1 MDSLHTSNL
10 YSLPRQSSILLDLM
24 PKQLNDMYRRCQ
36 FRIHTAIHMYRKSRF
51 LGHMPYHMYR
61 KCPNIGHVQLI
72 WAEYS
77 RCMHQGCIYEIC
89 S

>member
-1 MDSLHTSNL
+1 MDSPCSSNL
-10 YSLPRQSSILLDLM
+10 VSLPIQAHLLLNLM
-24 PKQLNDMYRRCQ
+24 LKQFNNMYRKCQ

-61 KCPNIGHVQLI
+61 KCPNIGHVQFM
-72 WAEYS
+72 WAECS
-77 RCMHQGCIYEIC
+77 RCMHQGCIYEIW